1 MNVQHQAEENHEMC
15 TVAGLLQGRLTRGTA
30 GTTALG
36 LSPQWANT
44 NRSFQFMNSTRRHVS
59 INQSVFVGHQLVSS
73 ANIVGTQSTQT

>member
-59 INQSVFVGHQLVSS
+59 INQSVLAGHQLVSS